1 MLIASPARS
10 DFIQAPSQRGRDR
23 AWWIFVLAIV
33 ALKLVLLAADPV
45 PKFYLG
51 DSRSYWWTA
60 LTGWIP
66 EDRSYFYGYVIRWVA
81 LSLSSF
87 TPLLVLQTL
96 AGSLVAIVLAW
107 ICLEIFQLP
116 RWFAFL
122 FGVLCAVD
130 PLQ

>member
-10 DFIQAPSQRGRDR
+10 DFIQASSQRGRDR
-23 AWWIFVLAIV
+23 AWWIFVLCIV
-33 ALKLVLLAADPV
+33 ALKLALLAADPV

-66 EDRSYFYGYVIRWVA
+66 DDRSYFFGYVIRSVA

-87 TPLLVLQTL
+87 TPLLVLQAL
-96 AGSLVAIVLAW
+96 AGSVITIVLTR
-107 ICLEIFQLP
+107 ICLDIFQLP
-116 RWFAFL
+116 RWLAFL
-122 FGVLCAVD
+122 
-130 PLQ
+130 